1 MAQVNCPKCG
11 HPVEPSMT
19 ECPMCG
25 VIFKKYQAGVL
36 KAQKAFEKK
45 AQQAKQE
52 QLKKLKKCPACSAVI
67 SKRAAACPQCGEPQ
81 EVPADHLPGTEKI
94 RIGSG
99 RFPVHFI
106 HHPTAC
112 ESCLYAGPRNRRCRR
127 DYVCGDGF
135 IRHRFFPGCRHVVSD
150 ADYHHENWLRECSA
164 VIQARGKHQV
174 LTC

>member
-81 EVPADHLPGTEKI
+81 EVPADHLPGTEKKSVSVLVDFQFTSFI
-94 RIGSG
+94 TPLLVKVVYTLVLVIGAVGVIMSAVMGSFGAGSFLAAVMSYLMLIIITRIG
-99 RFPVHFI
+99 
-106 HHPTAC
+106 C
-112 ESCLYAGPRNRRCRR
+112 ESALLLFKLEENTRC
-127 DYVCGDGF
+127 
-135 IRHRFFPGCRHVVSD
+135 
-150 ADYHHENWLRECSA
+150 
-164 VIQARGKHQV
+164 
-174 LTC
+174 